1 MYISNSTACRSG
13 APMKILF
20 LCTDAFGGRGGI
32 AKFNRDLCRALSSEP
47 LAATVTAL
55 PRVPPVERV
64 ENVPDRV
71 NYRTDAAGPKL
82 TYVRHVVRSTLDVSR
97 APFDGIICG
106 HINLLPVAAIAA
118 LIQRAPLLLILHGID
133 AWDPHPSALVRWSLR
148 LVNNFVAVSQYTKER
163 FLSWAPLRS
172 EQGHVVP
179 NCIDRSPYGP
189 GPKRT
194 DLLARYGLHDRTI
207 LLTLGRLSAD
217 EQYKGHDEVL
227 DLLPELSLEVPD
239 IAYLICGDGD
249 DRPRLQAKAE
259 CLGIADRVVFA
270 GYVPEEDKPEYLRL
284 ADAFVMPG
292 RGEGFGIVYLEAL
305 ACGIPVVA
313 SAADASQEAVLHG
326 RMGQVVDPDNPD
338 SVKAGILAA
347 LKEPY
352 EVPRALDYFSVERF
366 WERWHQVVHT
376 CFTSERRSAIKST
389 ARIE

>member
-1 MYISNSTACRSG
+1 MFTSSSTERTDDPS
-13 APMKILF
+13 MNLLV

-32 AKFNRDLCRALSSEP
+32 AKFNRDLCQALSSEP

-64 ENVPDRV
+64 PNVPDRV
-71 NYRTDAAGPKL
+71 DYRAEAAGSKL
-82 TYVRHVVRSTLDVSR
+82 TYVRHVVRSTFDVSR
-97 APFDGIICG
+97 ASFDGIICG

-133 AWDPHPSALVRWSLR
+133 AWEPHPSALVRWSLR
-148 LVNNFVAVSQYTKER
+148 MVDNFVTVSQYTKER

-172 EQGHVVP
+172 EQGHVIP

-227 DLLPELSLEVPD
+227 ALLPELALDVPD

-259 CLGIADRVVFA
+259 RLGIADRVVFA

-305 ACGIPVVA
+305 ACGVPVVA

-326 RMGQVVDPDNPD
+326 RMGQVVDPDNLD
-338 SVKAGILAA
+338 SVKAGILVA
-347 LKEPY
+347 LKEPRK
-352 EVPRALDYFSVERF
+352 VPDTLDYFSVDRF
-366 WERWHQVVHT
+366 RERWHQVAT
-376 CFTSERRSAIKST
+376 SCFPPEERSAANS
-389 ARIE
+389 AA